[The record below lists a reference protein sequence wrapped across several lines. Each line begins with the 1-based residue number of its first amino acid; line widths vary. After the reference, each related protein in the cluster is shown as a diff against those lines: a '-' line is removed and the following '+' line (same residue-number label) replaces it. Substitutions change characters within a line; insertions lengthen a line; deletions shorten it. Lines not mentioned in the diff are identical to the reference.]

1 MSLSQ
6 PDMRPPYA
14 LLLASA
20 ACGQPLAS
28 PVVAVVEPVELVAT
42 SDCLQPPV
50 RPVAAYYVAQGFG
63 QNNHL
68 GEDWNGRGGGNTD
81 LGDPVYTLA
90 PGRVTYAAE
99 AATGWGQVVRVEHR
113 ISTKKGELRLES
125 VYAHLDTMNVARGD
139 TIDVDAQIG
148 TIGDAHGRY
157 VAHLHLELREHP
169 GLPLGPGYAK
179 DTSGFADPRA
189 FIAAHQADCPSD

>member
-1 MSLSQ
+1 
-6 PDMRPPYA
+6 MRHPYIVLVA
-14 LLLASA
+14 LA
-20 ACGQPLAS
+20 ACAQPLAS
-28 PVVAVVEPVELVAT
+28 PPVDVAPAPQLLA
-42 SDCLQPPV
+42 SPDCLQLPV
-50 RPVAAYYVAQGFG
+50 RPVRAYYVAQGFG

-81 LGDPVYTLA
+81 LGDSVYTLA

-113 ISTKKGELRLES
+113 ISTTDGELRLES
-125 VYAHLDTMNVARGD
+125 VYAHLDTMTVARGD
-139 TIDVDAQIG
+139 IIEVNTQIG

-157 VAHLHLELREHP
+157 LAHLHLELREHP

-179 DTSGFADPRA
+179 NTSGYADPRA
-189 FIAAHQADCPSD
+189 FIAAHQADCATD